1 MYLMWSLLSSYLIF
15 LFLIFFFKQNPAY
28 DMRISDWSSDVCSSD
43 LDSGNAMSRAP
54 FPAASAISAQ
64 ALSTVASG
72 SRKTGATC
80 AAQTLKAG
88 YSITR
93 VLLEWRRQSARAGG
107 RQPPP
112 AQTAPTASAWR
123 SEERRVG
130 KECVSKCRSRWSP
143 YHSKNNEKQLTI
155 NAHLSTN

>member
-1 MYLMWSLLSSYLIF
+1 MTGVQTCALPIF
-15 LFLIFFFKQNPAY
+15 GACTAAQTGKPG
-28 DMRISDWSSDVCSSD
+28 RK
-43 LDSGNAMSRAP
+43 DSGNAMSRAP

-112 AQTAPTASAWR
+112 AQTAPTAPADRKS
-123 SEERRVG
+123 V
-130 KECVSKCRSRWSP
+130 V
-143 YHSKNNEKQLTI
+143 
-155 NAHLSTN
+155 